1 MLRDSVV
8 GGKSTVF
15 RPHQRA
21 LYIRHMSDVA
31 PRVPVVA
38 PAALHLSS
46 LLDLSSRLSESDS
59 ADRILNAALLSVM
72 GKLKIRRSCVLHPDG
87 GHFFVS
93 HAKGMTPPVVAMQP
107 FSEMRFTSSDDDTA
121 PLHAAGIHWLVPLVY
136 QGELS
141 AVLCF
146 GPTLDGTEGVED
158 VQTYMGLVRAITT
171 TALHNAHTVQSLLS
185 TTVELEKRNLLVTTL
200 FESARDF
207 SGMNDLRTI
216 LRTLSYRLMGQLMI
230 SSFALYLREPVSGE
244 RVVIN
249 RAEAE
254 HLIEVADA
262 AHTIDHVCRVDD
274 LERDHPARTLLLEA
288 GVAAVA
294 PMTVH
299 GEVKGVLAVCG
310 KLSGVGFSD
319 EELTFIE
326 SLGNTA
332 MAAIENDRLFEQE
345 IERRRLQNELSIAAD
360 IQRGLLPLA
369 LPETPGMEIAAS
381 TIPSKHVSGDYY
393 DVIALDDHRTLLAV
407 ADVSGKGIPASLLM
421 ANVQAAL
428 NVLASLDLPLTAI
441 AERIN
446 RLVCDN
452 TEPDVFVTMFLAI
465 VDHDTHALQYVN
477 MGHNPPFLLGANDV
491 VLLSDGGV
499 IAGVLPEPPP
509 YRLGFGTFPDDGV
522 LVLYTDGVTEARNDA
537 QHEYGIGSLVE
548 IVRAVHDRPAG
559 EILEAIIDDVRRHAE
574 GRPLDDDTSIL
585 IARRRGRPV

>member
-8 GGKSTVF
+8 GGKTTVF
-15 RPHQRA
+15 KPSRRA
-21 LYIRHMSDVA
+21 LYIRHMSDA
-31 PRVPVVA
+31 ASRVPMAA
-38 PAALHLSS
+38 PAMLHLSS
-46 LLDLSSRLSESDS
+46 LLDLSTRLSESDS

-72 GKLKIRRSCVLHPDG
+72 GKLKVRRACVLHPDG
-87 GHFFVS
+87 DHYVVT
-93 HAKGMTPPVVAMQP
+93 HVKGMTPPMMP
-107 FSEMRFTSSDDDTA
+107 FVLIDEMRFASPSDATF
-121 PLHAAGIHWLVPLVY
+121 PLYEAGLHWLVPLVY
-136 QGELS
+136 QGSVS

-146 GPTLDGTEGVED
+146 GPTLDGTEGKED

-171 TALHNAHTVQSLLS
+171 TALHNAQMVQSLLT

-207 SGMNDLRTI
+207 SGISDLRKI

-254 HLIEVADA
+254 HLIDVADV
-262 AHTIDHVCRVDD
+262 AHMIDRVCRIDD
-274 LERDHPARTLLLEA
+274 LPHDHRSRTRLLDA
-288 GVAAVA
+288 GIAAAA

-310 KLSGVGFSD
+310 KLSGHTFSE

-332 MAAIENDRLFEQE
+332 MAAVENDRLFEQE
-345 IERRRLQNELSIAAD
+345 IERRRLENELSIAAD
-360 IQRGLLPLA
+360 IQRGLLPLS
-369 LPETPGMEIAAS
+369 LPDTPGLEVAAS
-381 TIPSKHVSGDYY
+381 TIASKHVSGDYY

-407 ADVSGKGIPASLLM
+407 ADVSGKGIPAALLM

-441 AERIN
+441 AQRIN
-446 RLVCDN
+446 KLVCDN
-452 TEPDVFVTMFLAI
+452 TEPDVFVTMFLAV
-465 VDHDTHALQYVN
+465 VDGRTNALQYVN
-477 MGHNPPFLLGANDV
+477 LGHNPPFLLTGDEIV
-491 VLLSDGGV
+491 MLTDGGV
-499 IAGVLPEPPP
+499 LAGVLPDPPP
-509 YRLGFGTFPDDGV
+509 YRMGFGTFPEDAV
-522 LVLYTDGVTEARNDA
+522 LVMYTDGVTEARNDDR
-537 QHEYGIGSLVE
+537 HEYGIGNLVE
-548 IVRAVHDRPAG
+548 TVGRVRDRSPQ
-559 EILEAIIDDVRRHAE
+559 EILDTIIADLRRFAD

-585 IARRRGRPV
+585 VATRRGRTL